1 MICKKEVMHALDDEK
16 WPISMCSSRMEA
28 GCTSLLTDLENTVAR
43 FVQKEAAIV
52 FATVIP
58 AITGPESLIVSDS
71 LNHTSLVN
79 GARNSD
85 CAIRV
90 FRHNSASHLE
100 EVLREVIVQGQ
111 PKHHRP

>member
-1 MICKKEVMHALDDEK
+1 MANQYVFFTH
-16 WPISMCSSRMEA
+16 EA

-43 FVQKEAAIV
+43 FVQKEAVIV
-52 FATVIP
+52 FAMGYDTNATVIP